1 MRAAESDEAAVMA
14 AARTVRSML
23 RGQYVGFDADDL
35 RQEGRLAVWLARS
48 LGRVPDDAEH
58 ARRYLRR
65 RAQGAMLDCIRATR
79 RQLPQQA
86 QDIEDVV
93 IGIETEPT
101 ARLRVR
107 DAVRRLESRARP
119 RVLECVDLLAQG
131 HTPAETATAMSVSES
146 RVSQMR
152 RHAAELVGEW

>member
-1 MRAAESDEAAVMA
+1 
-14 AARTVRSML
+14 
-23 RGQYVGFDADDL
+23 
-35 RQEGRLAVWLARS
+35 
-48 LGRVPDDAEH
+48 
-58 ARRYLRR
+58 
-65 RAQGAMLDCIRATR
+65 MLDCIRATR

-93 IGIETEPT
+93 IAVETEPT

-131 HTPAETATAMSVSES
+131 HTQAEAPV
-146 RVSQMR
+146 
-152 RHAAELVGEW
+152 AELHIRHMPGGRFTDHVFAKTAAHASQRIGMGLLLVPW